1 MTLAGS
7 IRLGLGFL
15 GCVAAL
21 MFAIAWGQ
29 VPARYGPCP
38 QDPANP
44 YGLSTCL
51 LGPPALVVVLK
62 LAVALIAI
70 AGAAVLASRAAPKL
84 KVTIGAAAASICSLF
99 GLLAVNAVV
108 AQTFKGG
115 IAPSLQAVVAVSC
128 TFFLFGALVA
138 WVTAR
143 WWPSNSLERAREG

>member
-7 IRLGLGFL
+7 IRLGLSFV
-15 GCVAAL
+15 GCVTAL
-21 MFAIAWGQ
+21 MLAIAWGQ

-44 YGLSTCL
+44 YGLSTCV
-51 LGPPALVVVLK
+51 LGPPPPVLVLK

-70 AGAAVLASRAAPKL
+70 AGAAVFATRAAPKL
-84 KVTIGAAAASICSLF
+84 KVTIGAAAASFCSLC
-99 GLLAVNAVV
+99 GLLAINAVA

-115 IAPSLQAVVAVSC
+115 IAPSPEAAVVVAC

-143 WWPSNSLERAREG
+143 WWPNNSLERTRER